1 MSVPVCCVCLSVCLS
16 ANISLEPPVQTS
28 PNFLCARTVA
38 RPWLSPPVVAFRD
51 VIYFRLLDDAMFADN
66 GHEQATRK
74 DNVTQHVA
82 ARIGT
87 AAYTQT
93 DPPEGSTGPGA
104 EYDIYDCLV
113 TDALAVMQWLWRY
126 TRAREVK

>member
-1 MSVPVCCVCLSVCLS
+1 
-16 ANISLEPPVQTS
+16 
-28 PNFLCARTVA
+28 
-38 RPWLSPPVVAFRD
+38 VVAFRD
-51 VIYFRLLDDAMFADN
+51 VIYFRLLDDVMFADN

-93 DPPEGSTGPGA
+93 DPPEGSTGPGS